1 MNKTIDEILSWA
13 SEAAREWKTIR
24 MGIDPICHHEYA
36 SEIFDKHREEATQA
50 IQALITEAR
59 IEQTNWFID
68 ELWSDEVE
76 PDKIYPK
83 LKAEVDR
90 LTQLKENK

>member
-1 MNKTIDEILSWA
+1 MTPKPQANTPDEIRQKIFNDISPH
-13 SEAAREWKTIR
+13 SFGF
-24 MGIDPICHHEYA
+24 MGAKSFAPENVDYIL
-36 SEIFDKHREEATQA
+36 
-50 IQALITEAR
+50 ALITEAR

-68 ELWSDEVE
+68 ELWSDKVE

-90 LTQLKENK
+90 LTQLRENK